1 MYTTYNKK
9 YFVLLL
15 PKHILLYIN
24 PEHFNQETHYKYLGK
39 KKKITLPLICQ
50 EMKDFFF
57 KRI

>member
-39 KKKITLPLICQ
+39 KKIKKNNTPSYMSGN
-50 EMKDFFF
+50 ERFFF
-57 KRI
+57 